1 MNTSTDTESANSS
14 KAKEFP
20 MTNIFKNAALALVAP
35 GLLVTAIPAAQARD
49 YDQGNYGWR
58 NQGNYNG
65 GYGYQSGYNG
75 GYNNRYDE
83 PVYRNTRTW
92 RGDDGRY
99 YCRRSDGTTGL
110 IIGGAVGGLIGN
122 EVAGR
127 RGDKTLGVILGAGIG
142 ALAGRAIDRSG
153 SSCR

>member
-1 MNTSTDTESANSS
+1 
-14 KAKEFP
+14 
-20 MTNIFKNAALALVAP
+20 MTNIFKNATLALVAP

-49 YDQGNYGWR
+49 YDQGNYGWTQNDSYNHSRDRNRNWR

-92 RGDDGRY
+92 RGNDGRY

>member
-1 MNTSTDTESANSS
+1 
-14 KAKEFP
+14 
-20 MTNIFKNAALALVAP
+20 MTNMFKNAALALVAP
-35 GLLVTAIPAAQARD
+35 GLLVTALPAQARD
-49 YDQGNYGWR
+49 YDQGNYGWSQNDSYNHSDRGRHRGWR
-58 NQGNYNG
+58 NQDNYNG

-122 EVAGR
+122 SVAGR
-127 RGDKTLGVILGAGIG
+127 HGDKTLGVILGAGIG
-142 ALAGRAIDRSG
+142 ALAGREIDRSG
-153 SSCR
+153 SRCR

>member
-1 MNTSTDTESANSS
+1 
-14 KAKEFP
+14 

-35 GLLVTAIPAAQARD
+35 GLLVTALPAQARD
-49 YDQGNYGWR
+49 YDRGHDNGWSQNDSYNHSDRRRDRNWR

-65 GYGYQSGYNG
+65 GYGYNQGYNG
-75 GYNNRYDE
+75 GYNRYDE

-92 RGDDGRY
+92 RGDDGRT

-110 IIGGAVGGLIGN
+110 IIGGAVGGLLGS

>member
-1 MNTSTDTESANSS
+1 
-14 KAKEFP
+14 

-49 YDQGNYGWR
+49 YDRGNDNGWSQNDSYNHSDRGRHRGWR

-75 GYNNRYDE
+75 VYNNRYDE

>member
-1 MNTSTDTESANSS
+1 
-14 KAKEFP
+14 
-20 MTNIFKNAALALVAP
+20 MTKIFKNAALALVAP

-49 YDQGNYGWR
+49 YDRGNDNGWSQNDSYNHSDRRRDRNWR
-58 NQGNYNG
+58 NQGNYGN
-65 GYGYQSGYNG
+65 GYGYNQGYNG
-75 GYNNRYDE
+75 GYDSRYDQ
-83 PVYRNTRTW
+83 PVYRNARTW
-92 RGDDGRY
+92 RGDDGRT

-110 IIGGAVGGLIGN
+110 LIGGAVGGLIGN

>member
-1 MNTSTDTESANSS
+1 
-14 KAKEFP
+14 

-49 YDQGNYGWR
+49 HDRGNANGWSQNDNYNHNDRGRHRGWQGR
-58 NQGNYNG
+58 GNNNG
-65 GYGYQSGYNG
+65 GYGYQNGYNG

-92 RGDDGRY
+92 RGDDGRN

-110 IIGGAVGGLIGN
+110 LIGGAVGGLIGH